1 MLTGRGLRGLKRGL
15 SDDPWRLALIAATIS
30 VFAISMVRTALFSP
44 TLINYDG
51 AFYAHAGWYTTKGAI
66 PYVTFW
72 DVKPP
77 LVFEWTAL
85 LAFFAF
91 DNMLLLHAYHV
102 ATTSAV
108 AAGSVLL
115 VGYLTTEL
123 TESSLAGFCAGA
135 VLLAYPGFHYLA
147 AHGFRPKY
155 FTLFFGLAALYLHYS
170 GQSLAS
176 GVAAA
181 AAAGFWQFG
190 AVFPVVVLGLEYQ
203 RTRTV
208 PVRALTGMAATTLVV
223 VTPFVFW
230 GAIEPMFV
238 EVVVAPFLLSETFEP
253 FVRLWKGFRFLGY
266 LIPIVLIGAAGIVG
280 TLRNEFDTRWWV
292 FVVGTWYG
300 LQIFYF
306 DLDGFPDLFLGVAI
320 VGIGFGLIVAEVSL
334 PTQRGIVAVVVTVLF
349 ISGVFLGGIG
359 LVAEPL
365 TTTEDGVT
373 YGDKSVATDALGD
386 VGKWLFGPVGSGSEA
401 ESAAGAGPT
410 NLYDPPDA
418 RSLYWNQ
425 HRPCHYFIGTMGA
438 NWIKQTDGRYV
449 EMSCYE

>member
-1 MLTGRGLRGLKRGL
+1 MLTNQIPQKLKNKL

-30 VFAISMVRTALFSP
+30 VFAMSIVRTALYSP

-77 LVFEWTAL
+77 LVFVWSAL
-85 LAFFAF
+85 LALFAF

-102 ATTSAV
+102 AITSAV

-115 VGYLTTEL
+115 VGRLTTEL

-135 VLLAYPGFHYLA
+135 VLLAYPGFHYLS

-170 GQSLAS
+170 GRSLVS
-176 GVAAA
+176 GVTAA

-190 AVFPVVVLGLEYQ
+190 AVFPAVVLGLEYQ

-208 PVRALTGMAATTLVV
+208 PMRALTGMAATTLIV

-238 EVVVAPFLLSETFEP
+238 EVVVAPFLLSEPFAL
-253 FVRLWKGFRFLGY
+253 FVRLWSGFRFLGY
-266 LIPIVLIGAAGIVG
+266 LIPVVLVGTAGIIG

-292 FVVGTWYG
+292 FVVGAWYG
-300 LQIFYF
+300 FQIFYL

-320 VGIGFGLIVAEVSL
+320 VGIGFGLVVADVSL
-334 PTQRGIVAVVVTVLF
+334 PTQRGLATVMVVLLL
-349 ISGVFLGGIG
+349 ISGVFVGGFG
-359 LVAEPL
+359 VVAQPL

-373 YGDKSVATDALGD
+373 YGGTSVVADTLGD
-386 VGKWLFGPVGSGSEA
+386 VGKWLFGPVGSGGETKSVVA
-401 ESAAGAGPT
+401 PSQT
-410 NLYDPPDA
+410 NLQEPPDA
-418 RSLYWNQ
+418 RNLYWDQ
-425 HRPCHYFIGTMGA
+425 QRPCHYFIGTMGA
-438 NWIKQTDGRYV
+438 EWIEQTNGRYV
-449 EMSCYE
+449 DMSCY